1 MLQDFQTYGRGM
13 LRGLE
18 MMFAVTS
25 SAALQIDKYQ
35 ISSRVIAVRLPRVI
49 TAEYFFISR
58 ITTEKFYELPCETQL
73 IWEVRL
79 ELLSLSLGP

>member
-1 MLQDFQTYGRGM
+1 MF
-13 LRGLE
+13 RGLE

-35 ISSRVIAVRLPRVI
+35 ISSRVIAVRLPSVI
-49 TAEYFFISR
+49 TAEYSSTSR
-58 ITTEKFYELPCETQL
+58 ITTEKSYKLSRETQF

-79 ELLSLSLGP
+79 ELLSLALGP